1 MIQEK
6 KLFGIKEKQRN
17 ANIFRNRQV
26 TTAIFCVMIDT
37 SVDLLWR

>member
-1 MIQEK
+1 MIQKK

-26 TTAIFCVMIDT
+26 TTPIFCVMIDI
-37 SVDLLWR
+37 SVDLLWL